1 MFSEDDKERE
11 ILVDSV
17 KSVASALSPRL
28 TAASP
33 AAVVSGAARMPAV
46 SAIPAMQASVR
57 KQGMHSSLVLSFA
70 MSFVRLELYSILQ
83 SDCNDNF
90 GRLFLK
96 SEIAA
101 RISPC
106 GVVCRFCCATES
118 SSYLPCNHKKWYNIG
133 I

>member
-1 MFSEDDKERE
+1 
-11 ILVDSV
+11 
-17 KSVASALSPRL
+17 
-28 TAASP
+28 
-33 AAVVSGAARMPAV
+33 MPV
-46 SAIPAMQASVR
+46 IKASVR
-57 KQGMHSSLVLSFA
+57 KRGTRNSLVLSFV
-70 MSFVRLELYSILQ
+70 MSFVRLELYSILL
-83 SDCNDNF
+83 SDCNDSF